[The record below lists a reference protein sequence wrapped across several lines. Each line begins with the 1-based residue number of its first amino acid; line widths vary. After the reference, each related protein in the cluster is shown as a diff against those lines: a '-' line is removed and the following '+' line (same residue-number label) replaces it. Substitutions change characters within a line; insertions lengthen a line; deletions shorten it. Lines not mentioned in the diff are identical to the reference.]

1 MLLLLAAL
9 LWTTAANAQTGTVVV
24 AEGTTTN
31 SYVPV
36 YGYYTDALLR
46 SQTIYPAT
54 MMAGL
59 TGAEIQGLVYY
70 MASATSTDFDG
81 TFEVKIGTCTAS
93 AFAED
98 ADAFD
103 ASTLTTVYTGSLD
116 FTSSAQLTITF
127 ATPYT
132 YTGGNLLIEV
142 NQTSESSSYGGTTFY
157 GIESEYASVRG
168 YDYNYWDDIV
178 VGSVEDFIPKTGFI
192 VPVSCG
198 TPTIGT
204 IATTETSATISWT
217 EDVASS
223 SWSFRLNDGAWQTI
237 TTNPYTVS
245 GLTANTA
252 YTFALRAICGAGDTS
267 FAATGSFRTPC
278 TAIAAAELPYYESFE
293 NNLACWDQQLVSG
306 SIQWVADATVGDPY
320 GYISPVSGNNAASI
334 FAEEGQ
340 TRLISPVFN
349 VEGVENLTL
358 KFAHIQKAYAGDQDE
373 LTVEYRLNNSSAWQ
387 TLATYTDDISDWAFE
402 TITIPATSSTLQI
415 AFNATLGYG
424 YGVGLDSL
432 VLFSASC
439 TEPIIDVVTPE
450 ENSATITWAE
460 TGTATSWAI
469 RLNDGEWQTA
479 TTQSYTFDGL
489 TSATLY
495 NVTLRSICGAG
506 DTSFAVSTSFRT
518 LCGRFQTPYSE
529 DFESHTSGEAPL
541 CWNLVQT
548 YAPYSTSYPY
558 ITTTG
563 NPGKSIYMY
572 SDDED
577 EATSTIIATGRL
589 DRNANACFLR
599 FDANVYY
606 SSYSSYN
613 DTLYIGVVTDPA
625 DPATFVSA
633 YKIAGSDNQNAWETY
648 EINLSTIDA
657 ISSVSSNYIAF
668 KMGGDYGYAYID
680 NVYIS
685 EPPTCDHVNGLAFSA
700 VTENS
705 ATASWT
711 SDATEFDVKYRI
723 GDGAWTTVTP
733 NPTTT
738 SASLTGLQS
747 ATNYEVQVRAICGA
761 ADTSEAVSG
770 TFHTLCNSIATAD
783 LPYFEGF
790 ESGIDCWNQQIIS
803 GTSQWVASATVG
815 SSYSGVSPLEGTNAA
830 STYSTTRGY
839 ENRLISPLFNVA
851 DAENLTLK
859 FAHTQKVY
867 VSDQDSLVVEY
878 RTSDTDEWHRLAGYT
893 NNISTWTVETLALPA
908 VSSTLQIAFHS
919 YLNWGYGVG
928 IDSITVLQVSC
939 GNPAITETN
948 ATDNSITISWTGSAP
963 QFGVTLNDGA
973 EEMVTGNTKTFTG
986 LDASTEYT
994 ITVRSICG
1002 AGDTSEAVTITLRTP
1017 CATEAF
1023 PYSEGFESYTT
1034 GSGNFPDCWTSVTG
1048 NNYVNGYHSSEGS
1061 KSLQIYG
1068 PGTVTTPIINIAGSD
1083 VFVSFDLE
1091 CESLTYSGDIAVGVA
1106 MSPSMANAAIWIDTI
1121 HPASE
1126 DVFIN
1131 YEYTYENTLNIQSG
1145 CIVFKQVNTTSASWY
1160 YWLDNLSVTTPPT
1173 CARPSDMTATATTET
1188 SITVGWTE
1196 NGSATQWLV
1205 KAGNDDYQLVSTN
1218 PYTITDLAPST
1229 PYTVTVRS
1237 YCGEGDTSDVL
1248 TGTFSTECGVIAAAN
1263 LPYFN
1268 GFEGSDLGCW
1278 EQEDM
1283 GAVDYNDNPVEWEI
1297 NNTYYTAAEGSTYAS
1312 ILGSEGES
1320 RLISPTFNLAGATNV
1335 TLTFAYNFTIW
1346 VSDIDSMSVE
1356 YRTSPTGA
1364 WQQLAFYNNATTDFQ
1379 TVTFPLTDVSATFQF
1394 AFHAYLGYGHGVAID
1409 SVSLTAEGGVACAT
1423 PTNVTA
1429 TNATEGSVVV
1439 SWNGS
1444 ASQYE
1449 LEVTNTAAGTT
1460 TTYTATASPYT
1471 VAGLNSETNY
1481 SVKVRALCEGGVTS
1495 NWSTSASFSTT
1506 APAPCNTPTGLSVT
1520 NRAGDNITIAW
1531 EGTAAQYEIE
1541 ATNTRNNTVTNY
1553 TTTETTYMITGLA
1566 SGTTYSIRVRAICSA
1581 NNTSEWT
1588 APVEGTTAGQNG
1600 ISDVEA
1606 ANAIRIYPNPTSV
1619 STTINIEGVNGV
1631 VKIDIVDM
1639 NGRIIKSETTGCNN
1653 GCTKQIEVADMA
1665 KGAYFVRV
1673 SNDKL
1678 NVVRKLIVK

>member
-1 MLLLLAAL
+1 MKKIMLLLLAAL

-36 YGYYTDALLR
+36 YGYYADAVLR
-46 SQTIYPAT
+46 CQTIYPAT
-54 MMAGL
+54 MMADL

-70 MASATSTDFDG
+70 MASPVSTSYGDDLDG

-93 AFAED
+93 AFADD
-98 ADAFD
+98 ADEFD
-103 ASTLTTVYTGSLD
+103 ETTLTTVYTGTLD
-116 FTSSAQLTITF
+116 LTSSAQVTITF
-127 ATPYT
+127 TTPFT
-132 YTGGNLLIEV
+132 YTGGNLMIEV
-142 NQTSESSSYGGTTFY
+142 SQTVESNDYGTTSFY
-157 GIESEYASVRG
+157 GISSTGASLQS
-168 YDYNYWDDIV
+168 YDGWSGPVI
-178 VGSVEDFIPKTGFI
+178 SVQDFIPKTGFI

-198 TPTIGT
+198 VPTIGDIT
-204 IATTETSATISWT
+204 TTETSATISWT

-306 SIQWVADATVGDPY
+306 SIQWVADASI
-320 GYISPVSGNNAASI
+320 GYSYTTTPVSGDNAASI
-334 FAEEGQ
+334 AGEEGQ

-358 KFAHIQKAYAGDQDE
+358 KFAHIQQNYAGDQDE
-373 LTVEYRLNNSSAWQ
+373 LTVEYRLSSSSAWQ

-432 VLFSASC
+432 ILFSASC

-495 NVTLRSICGAG
+495 SVTLRSICGAG

-541 CWNLVQT
+541 CWNLVQSYT
-548 YAPYSTSYPY
+548 PYSTSYPY

-572 SDDED
+572 SGDED

-668 KMGGDYGYAYID
+668 KMGGDYGNAYID

-723 GDGAWTTVTP
+723 GDGAWTTVAP

-815 SSYSGVSPLEGTNAA
+815 SSYSGISPLEGTKAA
-830 STYSTTRGY
+830 SIYNTTSTTY

-859 FAHTQKVY
+859 FAHVQKKY
-867 VSDQDSLVVEY
+867 GSDQDSLVVEY
-878 RTSDTDEWHRLAGYT
+878 RTSDSDEWHRLAGYT

-908 VSSTLQIAFHS
+908 VSSSLQIAFHA
-919 YLNWGYGVG
+919 YLKYGYGVG
-928 IDSITVLQVSC
+928 IDSVTVLQVSC

-1091 CESLTYSGDIAVGVA
+1091 CESLNNSGSLVVGVA
-1106 MSPSMANAAIWIDTI
+1106 TSPASADAAIWIDTI
-1121 HPASE
+1121 QPATE
-1126 DVFIN
+1126 DEFLR
-1131 YEYTYENTLNIQSG
+1131 YEYTYLNTLNVQNG
-1145 CIVFKQVNTTSASWY
+1145 CIVFKQINASSSWY
-1160 YWLDNLSVTTPPT
+1160 YWLDNLVVTTPPT
-1173 CARPSDMTATATTET
+1173 CIRPTDLVIAPYET
-1188 SITVGWTE
+1188 SVTLSWSE

-1205 KAGNDDYQLVSTN
+1205 KVGDNDYQLVNTN
-1218 PYTITDLAPST
+1218 PCTIEGLTANTDYA
-1229 PYTVTVRS
+1229 VVVRAF
-1237 YCGEGDTSDVL
+1237 CGEGDTSDVL
-1248 TGTFSTECGVIAAAN
+1248 TGSFSTPCPALSAAD
-1263 LPYFN
+1263 LPYFD
-1268 GFEGSDLGCW
+1268 GFESDDFDCWNEEVLRGSIHWACT
-1278 EQEDM
+1278 
-1283 GAVDYNDNPVEWEI
+1283 
-1297 NNTYYTAAEGSTYAS
+1297 TYTQYTAVEGTKYARF
-1312 ILGSEGES
+1312 GGAYNSEA
-1320 RLISPTFNLAGATNV
+1320 RLISPVFNTEGASDL
-1335 TLTFAYNFTIW
+1335 TLSFAHAQKEW
-1346 VSDIDSMSVE
+1346 SGDQDSLKVE
-1356 YRTSPTGA
+1356 YRLSPTSA
-1364 WQQLAFYNNATTDFQ
+1364 WQTLATYTDGITAFES
-1379 TVTFPLTDVSATFQF
+1379 VTFSIPETSSTFQF
-1394 AFHAYLGYGHGVAID
+1394 AFHAYSNYGYGVVID
-1409 SVSLTAEGGVACAT
+1409 SVSLTAGSVVVPCAT

-1449 LEVTNTAAGTT
+1449 IEVTNTAAGTT
-1460 TTYTATASPYT
+1460 TTYTANASPYT

-1481 SVKVRALCEGGVTS
+1481 SVKVRALCEGGETS

-1520 NRAGDNITIAW
+1520 NRAGNNITIAW

-1553 TTTETTYMITGLA
+1553 TTTETTYMITGLS